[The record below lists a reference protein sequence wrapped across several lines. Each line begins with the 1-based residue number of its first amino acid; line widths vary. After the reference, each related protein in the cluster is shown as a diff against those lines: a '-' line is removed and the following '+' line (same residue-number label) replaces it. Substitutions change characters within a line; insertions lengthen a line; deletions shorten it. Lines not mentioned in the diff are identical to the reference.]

1 MYVALNIKV
10 VQKSQSK
17 RFATK
22 LLYKTILFLQSVRC
36 TPEADPWFFFIGGG
50 GGGPIFDSENTIETL
65 FVANYFIPNTVVSTL
80 LAVTCFNQ
88 FI

>member
-50 GGGPIFDSENTIETL
+50 GGGPIF
-65 FVANYFIPNTVVSTL
+65 Y
-80 LAVTCFNQ
+80 
-88 FI
+88 